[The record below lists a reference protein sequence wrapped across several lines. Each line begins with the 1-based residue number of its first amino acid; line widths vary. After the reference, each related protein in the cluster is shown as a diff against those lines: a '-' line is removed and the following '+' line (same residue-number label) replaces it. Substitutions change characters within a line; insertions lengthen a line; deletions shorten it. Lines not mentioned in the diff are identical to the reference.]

1 MFVCVECVIVVLT
14 LSDTTIMC
22 SCFLHTCRY
31 LYTVREKLNKKVMYG
46 FSIQRSVTEI

>member
-22 SCFLHTCRY
+22 SCFLHTYRY
-31 LYTVREKLNKKVMYG
+31 LYTVREKLNKKVMYD
-46 FSIQRSVTEI
+46 FSIQRFVTEI